1 MTSGLNFR
9 SQVMDF
15 FLTLLRDMTYDLIVV
30 AKFHASRSRVTEGK
44 VKQSSP
50 GKKYRS
56 GFRNLSVYCIIKKR
70 GLKTVSLPLG

>member
-50 GKKYRS
+50 GKNTDQDS
-56 GFRNLSVYCIIKKR
+56 GI
-70 GLKTVSLPLG
+70 